1 MHLFTKMPL
10 PPHFVD
16 AMSTSWLEGKGEM
29 KIGVKMPISVA
40 FFMSR
45 ASLRYCMIIE

>member
-40 FFMSR
+40 FFYVKS
-45 ASLRYCMIIE
+45 IITILHDN